1 MKKLSDFKSMLISV
15 ASPEDILSWSNGE
28 VLKPETINYR
38 TQKYEK
44 DGLFAESIFGPS
56 KDYEC
61 YCGKYKR
68 IRYKGVI
75 CDKCSV
81 EVTRSSVRRERMGH
95 IKLATP
101 ATHIWFLRS
110 VPSKIG
116 LVLGRSV
123 NELEK
128 VVYFA
133 AYIITEIDEKART
146 KSLKEIKDKKTKEE
160 LKSLQRLQILS
171 ELIYR
176 DYSFKF
182 GHVFTAKI
190 GAEGVRD
197 ALSSVDL
204 KQLIKQL
211 EASKKKDK
219 IHLRRLRILQGMLR
233 TNLRPEW
240 MCLTIL
246 PVISPD
252 LRPMVQLDGGRF
264 ATSDLNDL
272 YRRIINRNNRLK
284 KLIELGAP
292 EVICRNEKRMLQEA
306 VDALIDNSARRTQTQ
321 VAASTGQKR
330 ALRSLADMLKGKQ
343 GRFRQNLLGKRVDY
357 SGRSVI
363 ISGPNLKLYE
373 CGLPKKMALE
383 LFRPFVIQKLI
394 TNDLAHNVRSASK
407 LIEQE
412 TDEIWDLLEQVIQ
425 GRYVLLNRAPTLHRL
440 GIQAFQPKLIEG
452 QAIQLHPLVCPAFNA
467 DFDGD
472 QMAVH
477 VPLTAK
483 ACKEAKEIMSADK
496 NLLKPATGEPIV
508 NPSKVMVWGC
518 FYMTQ
523 LRQGAKGQGK
533 IFNDFDEAILAYEF
547 GHIDLRAKIKI
558 KDQNLE
564 TSVGR
569 IIFNKDLPDNIEFFN
584 DVLDKQ
590 NLSSLVH
597 NVLQKCEHK
606 EAISFLDR
614 IKQLGFQYST
624 KSGLSWGMDDLL
636 IPPAKEKLIKESEQ
650 KVQKIEDY
658 YEQGLLTDE
667 ERYTQI
673 ISIWAEAKGK
683 LADVIKDL
691 YDPYES
697 VYTMVASKA
706 RGSWELINQMS
717 GMKGMVVNPAGQ
729 VIELPIKSSFK
740 EGFAVLEYFISTHG
754 TRKGMA
760 DTAVR
765 TAAAGYL
772 TRRLVDVAQDV
783 IVRQEDCK
791 TKKGITIYKED
802 SQDTGQTMSQRLFGR
817 VTLDGK
823 IINRERAEEI
833 EQSNVNEIKV
843 RSAITCQ
850 TKKGVCKKCYGYDLG
865 YNEIAKL
872 GDAVGIISAQAIG
885 EPGTQ
890 LTLRTF
896 KAGGVAGASDIT
908 QGLPRVEEIFEA
920 RSPKGKAVMVQ
931 EDGEVIDISK
941 DKNDNNIININEKK
955 YKILKGYVLFV
966 KKGDEVKKGQ
976 QLCEGSLDLKEL
988 FELTNKQETARYIIN
1003 QIQNIYSSEG
1013 ANIHDKHI
1021 EIVIRQMFSRVR
1033 VQNPGD
1039 TQLLPDDIVEL
1050 NVFEK
1055 ANALLK
1061 KNKKTAKAQQLLLG
1075 ITKVALT
1082 AESWL
1087 SAASFQETARVLIN
1101 AAIMG
1106 SEDKL
1111 QGLKENVIIGKL
1123 IPAGTG
1129 FQP

>member
-1 MKKLSDFKSMLISV
+1 
-15 ASPEDILSWSNGE
+15 
-28 VLKPETINYR
+28 
-38 TQKYEK
+38 
-44 DGLFAESIFGPS
+44 
-56 KDYEC
+56 
-61 YCGKYKR
+61 
-68 IRYKGVI
+68 
-75 CDKCSV
+75 
-81 EVTRSSVRRERMGH
+81 
-95 IKLATP
+95 
-101 ATHIWFLRS
+101 
-110 VPSKIG
+110 
-116 LVLGRSV
+116 
-123 NELEK
+123 
-128 VVYFA
+128 
-133 AYIITEIDEKART
+133 
-146 KSLKEIKDKKTKEE
+146 
-160 LKSLQRLQILS
+160 
-171 ELIYR
+171 
-176 DYSFKF
+176 
-182 GHVFTAKI
+182 
-190 GAEGVRD
+190 
-197 ALSSVDL
+197 
-204 KQLIKQL
+204 
-211 EASKKKDK
+211 
-219 IHLRRLRILQGMLR
+219 
-233 TNLRPEW
+233 
-240 MCLTIL
+240 
-246 PVISPD
+246 
-252 LRPMVQLDGGRF
+252 
-264 ATSDLNDL
+264 
-272 YRRIINRNNRLK
+272 
-284 KLIELGAP
+284 
-292 EVICRNEKRMLQEA
+292 
-306 VDALIDNSARRTQTQ
+306 
-321 VAASTGQKR
+321 
-330 ALRSLADMLKGKQ
+330 
-343 GRFRQNLLGKRVDY
+343 
-357 SGRSVI
+357 
-363 ISGPNLKLYE
+363 
-373 CGLPKKMALE
+373 
-383 LFRPFVIQKLI
+383 
-394 TNDLAHNVRSASK
+394 
-407 LIEQE
+407 
-412 TDEIWDLLEQVIQ
+412 
-425 GRYVLLNRAPTLHRL
+425 
-440 GIQAFQPKLIEG
+440 
-452 QAIQLHPLVCPAFNA
+452 
-467 DFDGD
+467 
-472 QMAVH
+472 
-477 VPLTAK
+477 
-483 ACKEAKEIMSADK
+483 
-496 NLLKPATGEPIV
+496 
-508 NPSKVMVWGC
+508 
-518 FYMTQ
+518 
-523 LRQGAKGQGK
+523 
-533 IFNDFDEAILAYEF
+533 
-547 GHIDLRAKIKI
+547 
-558 KDQNLE
+558 
-564 TSVGR
+564 
-569 IIFNKDLPDNIEFFN
+569 
-584 DVLDKQ
+584 
-590 NLSSLVH
+590 
-597 NVLQKCEHK
+597 
-606 EAISFLDR
+606 
-614 IKQLGFQYST
+614 
-624 KSGLSWGMDDLL
+624 
-636 IPPAKEKLIKESEQ
+636 
-650 KVQKIEDY
+650 
-658 YEQGLLTDE
+658 
-667 ERYTQI
+667 
-673 ISIWAEAKGK
+673 
-683 LADVIKDL
+683 
-691 YDPYES
+691 
-697 VYTMVASKA
+697 
-706 RGSWELINQMS
+706 
-717 GMKGMVVNPAGQ
+717 
-729 VIELPIKSSFK
+729 
-740 EGFAVLEYFISTHG
+740 
-754 TRKGMA
+754 
-760 DTAVR
+760 
-765 TAAAGYL
+765 
-772 TRRLVDVAQDV
+772 LVDVAQDV